1 MRSTNLL
8 FICFM
13 MIVGE
18 TFAQNHAIVSGKVI
32 DKDSEEPLPFANVVL
47 YQGTDTISVD
57 GTITDE
63 NGIFVLKDL
72 KSGNYAIKVMYVGYK
87 VKNTGFM
94 VGKLNRNLDL
104 GKIRLLQ
111 DASVIDE
118 IVVSARRSANSFS
131 LSKKS
136 YNITDNIAA
145 GSGSVLD
152 AMRNLPGVT
161 VDPEG
166 KILLRGSDKVTVLID
181 GKRSSLTGF
190 GAQKSLDNI
199 PTSNIER
206 IEIINNPSAR
216 QEAQGMAGIINI
228 IYKKENRNG
237 INGNVGFNF
246 GLGELSSRKDNL
258 PDLMDKY
265 SCTPKYN
272 PSLSLNYRKEKI
284 NIFLQADG
292 MFRKKVNANE
302 FVTRHYQDDESQNI
316 SSQFLENRS
325 QQMYDIK
332 LGIDWK
338 QPSVMF

>member
-94 VGKLNRNLDL
+94 VGELNRNLDL

-216 QEAQGMAGIINI
+216 QEAQGGRYHQYHLQEREPER
-228 IYKKENRNG
+228 YKR
-237 INGNVGFNF
+237 
-246 GLGELSSRKDNL
+246 
-258 PDLMDKY
+258 
-265 SCTPKYN
+265 
-272 PSLSLNYRKEKI
+272 
-284 NIFLQADG
+284 
-292 MFRKKVNANE
+292 
-302 FVTRHYQDDESQNI
+302 
-316 SSQFLENRS
+316 
-325 QQMYDIK
+325 
-332 LGIDWK
+332 
-338 QPSVMF
+338 